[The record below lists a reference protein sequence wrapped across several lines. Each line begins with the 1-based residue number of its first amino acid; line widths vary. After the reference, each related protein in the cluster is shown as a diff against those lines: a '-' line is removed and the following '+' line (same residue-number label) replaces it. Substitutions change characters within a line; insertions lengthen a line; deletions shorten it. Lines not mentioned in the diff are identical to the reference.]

1 MPTLK
6 VVSGPAA
13 GHQFEVTSEQ
23 VLGREGTDITI
34 PDPEISRSHARLRP
48 HTEGIEVHDLGSS
61 NGTFI
66 NDVKVTTATVV
77 RSGDR
82 VRFGNSTAQLV
93 ELRGG
98 TMISPPAGTGAAG
111 AAAAPGAGGPPPV
124 FTGPT
129 APHQPVHTGPMQPM
143 HTGPMQQQPGPY
155 GPPPRDNS
163 KKTIVIIAAV
173 VGVLVLLGA
182 IALVVGL
189 VGGGVDNDELI
200 AEADGLC
207 EQAAEDVVD
216 LTGQQPGEF
225 VRNFVD
231 ITEDLTDDIREL
243 GTPADDADLLE
254 DYLAS
259 LEDSSEIIREAIP
272 AADALDQA
280 AIDAKV
286 TESATAAE
294 ESAQLG
300 QEFGFETC
308 KGFELTGG

>member
-23 VLGREGTDITI
+23 VLGREGADITI

-48 HTEGIEVHDLGSS
+48 HAEGIEVHDLGSS

-66 NDVKVTTATVV
+66 NDIRVTTPTVV

-98 TMISPPAGTGAAG
+98 TMISPPAGTGA
-111 AAAAPGAGGPPPV
+111 PGAGGPPPV
-124 FTGPT
+124 ITGPT
-129 APHQPVHTGPMQPM
+129 APQQPVHTGPMQPM
-143 HTGPMQQQPGPY
+143 HSGPRMQQQPGPY
-155 GPPPRDNS
+155 PGPYGPPPKDNS

-182 IALVVGL
+182 IALVLGL

-200 AEADGLC
+200 AEADELC

-308 KGFELTGG
+308 RGFELTGG